1 MSFFSLLIFFRDFA
15 GFFQKE
21 AKIYFELELTLV
33 SLRRDLK
40 EKKAS
45 NQNQAELK
53 WSQLTCT
60 DLHHQEIWP
69 AALQAQIF
77 IHLTAT

>member
-53 WSQLTCT
+53 
-60 DLHHQEIWP
+60 
-69 AALQAQIF
+69 
-77 IHLTAT
+77 